1 MTHLD
6 DDWHLL
12 YQHNKLKMQLA
23 VIQLELHKVMESS
36 QIYQFEVMFQAP

>member
-12 YQHNKLKMQLA
+12 FQHNKLEMQLA

-36 QIYQFEVMFQAP
+36 QIYQFEVMSQAP